1 MTAIPVFL
9 ELLEI
14 KESIITID
22 ALGCQKE
29 IAALIIKKKGD
40 YLLALKGNQKLL
52 HKDVKNWFEL
62 ARKEEFAARE
72 TSYSYFK

>member
-1 MTAIPVFL
+1 MQHLKTVLTLARNA
-9 ELLEI
+9 
-14 KESIITID
+14 ITID
-22 ALGCQKE
+22 AMGCQKE

-62 ARKEEFAARE
+62 AQKE
-72 TSYSYFK
+72 

>member
-1 MTAIPVFL
+1 VTAIPVFL